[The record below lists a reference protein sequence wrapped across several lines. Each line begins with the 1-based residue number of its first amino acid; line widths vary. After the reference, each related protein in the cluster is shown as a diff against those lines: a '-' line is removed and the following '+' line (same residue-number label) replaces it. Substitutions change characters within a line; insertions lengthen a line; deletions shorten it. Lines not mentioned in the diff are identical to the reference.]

1 MTPPVNETE
10 QIRREVARHGESISA
25 IVTDAGKTKD
35 ALQTLTNS
43 IESERKVRLVEDRH
57 LNERLDDIEGSIGT
71 LNKIGWWI
79 LATFGASFI
88 MALASFVYG
97 GGLKLAHP

>member
-1 MTPPVNETE
+1 MNEID
-10 QIRREVARHGESISA
+10 QVRREVTRHGESISA

-35 ALQTLTNS
+35 ALQSLTNS
-43 IESERKVRLVEDRH
+43 IESERKVRLVEDKH
-57 LNERLDDIEGSIGT
+57 LNERLDDIEASIGT

-79 LATFGASFI
+79 LMTFGASFI
-88 MALASFVYG
+88 VALSSFIYG